1 MTIEP
6 HRGYLRRRGPQT
18 PCDILS
24 VPFGRPAGE
33 RRPSLTGDL
42 MPEILTES
50 FCERCGTRYT
60 FEAQVP
66 RKSSLGKLR
75 LLSKGV
81 KNYVLSDETTLEE
94 AFADARSDEEREIT
108 GQQLDAF
115 HKTFNFCMT
124 CRQYTC
130 GNCWND
136 VENRCLTCAPHVGH
150 EIMPAAFPNLQAR
163 LGMAQ
168 IETAAAG
175 DGNGHVDAPV
185 IDPAAWPSIDLHGP
199 ASAAETVVEE
209 ESRDEAS
216 QTDLDAAAARLASMF
231 GEPAATA
238 EPAVDLE
245 TEAEP
250 EADVEVATA
259 APEDLVE
266 PVEAVSAPELVAEPV
281 EATEPTATLGETPG
295 TVAEPAEAEFEAVA
309 EFEAAAE
316 LDGVAEAEAISEPT
330 LTEPEVIEAEHAA
343 TFEDIEERWVAVEL
357 LAEPDVDVLAEPIEA
372 AAGIEAAAEPA
383 TDEIVESEA
392 VSGPEAIAEP
402 EAVAEPEIAAEAQA
416 VAEPEATA
424 APEAIAEPEV
434 AAEPEAAIEPKLE
447 AAPDAEQEAAAARA
461 AAAAAQTAEILDK
474 FRPATPPPA
483 APPIP
488 LRPAVDLVIQ
498 PGWQV
503 TAPEAPAAI
512 PDGGG
517 AQPLQA
523 AASAAAAPEV
533 GQPGVSEAP
542 QWPLKP
548 EWPSH
553 LPAREGLRQPQ
564 ADWATAAQAQW
575 PAVDARS
582 GQIPHRGDAMWAASS
597 RDVLDTRPELGVQA
611 CVSCGLPL
619 SATARFCRRCGT
631 HQG

>member
-1 MTIEP
+1 
-6 HRGYLRRRGPQT
+6 
-18 PCDILS
+18 
-24 VPFGRPAGE
+24 
-33 RRPSLTGDL
+33 

-136 VENRCLTCAPHVGH
+136 VENRCLTCVPHVGH

-168 IETAAAG
+168 IETATAG
-175 DGNGHVDAPV
+175 NGNGHVDAPV
-185 IDPAAWPSIDLHGP
+185 VDPAAWPSIDLRGP
-199 ASAAETVVEE
+199 ASAAEKAGEE
-209 ESRDEAS
+209 EPRDEAS

-245 TEAEP
+245 TVAEV
-250 EADVEVATA
+250 EADVKVATA

-266 PVEAVSAPELVAEPV
+266 PVEAVGAPDLVAEP
-281 EATEPTATLGETPG
+281 
-295 TVAEPAEAEFEAVA
+295 
-309 EFEAAAE
+309 EAAAE
-316 LDGVAEAEAISEPT
+316 PDAVAEAEAISEPT
-330 LTEPEVIEAEHAA
+330 LTEPEVIEAEPAA

-357 LAEPDVDVLAEPIEA
+357 LAEPDVDLLAEPIEA
-372 AAGIEAAAEPA
+372 SAEIEAAAAPA

-392 VSGPEAIAEP
+392 VSGSEAIAQP
-402 EAVAEPEIAAEAQA
+402 EAVAEPEIVAEPQA
-416 VAEPEATA
+416 VAEPEG
-424 APEAIAEPEV
+424 
-434 AAEPEAAIEPKLE
+434 AAEPEAAIEPELE
-447 AAPDAEQEAAAARA
+447 AAPDAERETAAARA

-483 APPIP
+483 APPLPI
-488 LRPAVDLVIQ
+488 RPAVDLVIQ

-523 AASAAAAPEV
+523 AASAAAVPEV
-533 GQPGVSEAP
+533 GQPGLSEAP

>member
-1 MTIEP
+1 
-6 HRGYLRRRGPQT
+6 
-18 PCDILS
+18 
-24 VPFGRPAGE
+24 
-33 RRPSLTGDL
+33 

-136 VENRCLTCAPHVGH
+136 VENRCLTCVPHVGH

-175 DGNGHVDAPV
+175 NGNGHVDAPV
-185 IDPAAWPSIDLHGP
+185 VDPAAWPSIDLRGP
-199 ASAAETVVEE
+199 ASAAEKAGEE
-209 ESRDEAS
+209 EPRDEAS

-238 EPAVDLE
+238 EPAVDLG
-245 TEAEP
+245 TVAEV
-250 EADVEVATA
+250 EADVKVATA
-259 APEDLVE
+259 AAEDLVE
-266 PVEAVSAPELVAEPV
+266 PVEAVGAPDLVAESV
-281 EATEPTATLGETPG
+281 EATEPTGTLGETLG
-295 TVAEPAEAEFEAVA
+295 TVAGPAEVELEAFA
-309 EFEAAAE
+309 QLEAAAE
-316 LDGVAEAEAISEPT
+316 PEAATEPEAAAEPDAVAEAEAISEPT
-330 LTEPEVIEAEHAA
+330 LTEPEVIEAEPAA

-357 LAEPDVDVLAEPIEA
+357 LAEPDVDLLAEPIEA
-372 AAGIEAAAEPA
+372 SAEIEATAAPA

-392 VSGPEAIAEP
+392 VSGSEAIAQP
-402 EAVAEPEIAAEAQA
+402 EAVAEPEIVAEPQA
-416 VAEPEATA
+416 VAEPEG
-424 APEAIAEPEV
+424 
-434 AAEPEAAIEPKLE
+434 AAEPEAAIEPELE
-447 AAPDAEQEAAAARA
+447 AAPDAERETAAARA

-483 APPIP
+483 APPLPI
-488 LRPAVDLVIQ
+488 RPAVDLVIQ

-523 AASAAAAPEV
+523 AASAAAVPEV
-533 GQPGVSEAP
+533 GQPGLSEAP

>member
-1 MTIEP
+1 
-6 HRGYLRRRGPQT
+6 
-18 PCDILS
+18 
-24 VPFGRPAGE
+24 
-33 RRPSLTGDL
+33 

-136 VENRCLTCAPHVGH
+136 VENRCLTCVPHVGH

-175 DGNGHVDAPV
+175 NGNGHVDAPV
-185 IDPAAWPSIDLHGP
+185 VDPAAWPSIDLRGP
-199 ASAAETVVEE
+199 ASAAEKAGEE
-209 ESRDEAS
+209 EPRDEAS

-231 GEPAATA
+231 GEPAAT
-238 EPAVDLE
+238 
-245 TEAEP
+245 
-250 EADVEVATA
+250 
-259 APEDLVE
+259 
-266 PVEAVSAPELVAEPV
+266 
-281 EATEPTATLGETPG
+281 
-295 TVAEPAEAEFEAVA
+295 
-309 EFEAAAE
+309 
-316 LDGVAEAEAISEPT
+316 
-330 LTEPEVIEAEHAA
+330 
-343 TFEDIEERWVAVEL
+343 FEDIEERWVAVEL
-357 LAEPDVDVLAEPIEA
+357 LAEPDVDLLAEPIEA
-372 AAGIEAAAEPA
+372 SAEIEATAAPA

-392 VSGPEAIAEP
+392 VSGSEAIAQP
-402 EAVAEPEIAAEAQA
+402 EAVAEPEIVAEPQA
-416 VAEPEATA
+416 VAEPEG
-424 APEAIAEPEV
+424 
-434 AAEPEAAIEPKLE
+434 AAEPEAAIEPELE
-447 AAPDAEQEAAAARA
+447 AAPDAERETAAARA

-483 APPIP
+483 APPLPI
-488 LRPAVDLVIQ
+488 RPAVDLVIQ

-517 AQPLQA
+517 PQPLQA
-523 AASAAAAPEV
+523 AASAAAVPEV
-533 GQPGVSEAP
+533 GQPGLSEAP

-582 GQIPHRGDAMWAASS
+582 GQIPHRGDAMSAASS
-597 RDVLDTRPELGVQA
+597 RDVLDHAPELGVQA

>member
-1 MTIEP
+1 
-6 HRGYLRRRGPQT
+6 
-18 PCDILS
+18 
-24 VPFGRPAGE
+24 
-33 RRPSLTGDL
+33 

-136 VENRCLTCAPHVGH
+136 VENRCLTCVPHVGH

-175 DGNGHVDAPV
+175 NGNGHVDAPV
-185 IDPAAWPSIDLHGP
+185 VDPAAWPSIDLRGP
-199 ASAAETVVEE
+199 ASAAEKAGEE
-209 ESRDEAS
+209 EPRDEAS

-245 TEAEP
+245 TVAEV
-250 EADVEVATA
+250 EADVKVATA
-259 APEDLVE
+259 AAEDLVE
-266 PVEAVSAPELVAEPV
+266 PVEAVGAPDLVAEP
-281 EATEPTATLGETPG
+281 
-295 TVAEPAEAEFEAVA
+295 
-309 EFEAAAE
+309 EAAAE
-316 LDGVAEAEAISEPT
+316 PDAVAEAEAKSEPT
-330 LTEPEVIEAEHAA
+330 LTEPEVIEAEPAA

-357 LAEPDVDVLAEPIEA
+357 LAEPDVDLLAEPIEVSVE
-372 AAGIEAAAEPA
+372 IEAAAAPA

-392 VSGPEAIAEP
+392 VSGPEAIAQP
-402 EAVAEPEIAAEAQA
+402 EAVAEPEIVAEPQA
-416 VAEPEATA
+416 VAEPEG
-424 APEAIAEPEV
+424 
-434 AAEPEAAIEPKLE
+434 AAEPEAAIEPELE
-447 AAPDAEQEAAAARA
+447 AAPDAERETAAARA

-483 APPIP
+483 APPLPI
-488 LRPAVDLVIQ
+488 RPAVDLVIQ

-523 AASAAAAPEV
+523 AASAAAVPEV
-533 GQPGVSEAP
+533 GQPGLSEAP